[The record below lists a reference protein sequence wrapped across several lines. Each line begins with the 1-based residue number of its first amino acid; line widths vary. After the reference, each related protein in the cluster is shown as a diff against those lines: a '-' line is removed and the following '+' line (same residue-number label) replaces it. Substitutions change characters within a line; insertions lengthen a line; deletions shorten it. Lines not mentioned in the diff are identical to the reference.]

1 MSLEMSIE
9 NKVFLT
15 GTLAEDNDLRDN
27 IIVDGRKR
35 KLLKNRLSVKSQE
48 WGGDAPNYA
57 LVDIK
62 IWDEDAERIF
72 KTTQKGDKI
81 SIVGRLEQSF
91 QEFDEEGLRRCG
103 VCVNV
108 RNVKEVFCNYHR
120 RKRQAIYEIDL
131 TAMHEIFESQRFVAC
146 YYIRRLGEDFMEYVV
161 HCEDKNDRE
170 NFRSA
175 NCRTKAEICDF
186 INERT
191 DIRLYNNRISR
202 YCLNPDDIGLRT
214 S

>member
-62 IWDEDAERIF
+62 IWDEDAELIY
-72 KTTQKGDKI
+72 KATQKGDKI
-81 SIVGRLEQSF
+81 SIIGRLEQSF

-103 VCVNV
+103 VCVHAK
-108 RNVKEVFCNYHR
+108 NVKVVFCNHHR
-120 RKRQAIYEIDL
+120 RKKKFAYEIDL
-131 TAMHEIFESQRFVAC
+131 TATHEIFESQRFVAC
-146 YYIRRLGEDFMEYVV
+146 YYIRRLGEDFIEYVV

-170 NFRSA
+170 SFRSA
-175 NCRTKAEICDF
+175 NCKTKAEIIDF
-186 INERT
+186 VNEHT
-191 DIRLYNNRISR
+191 DIELFHHKF
-202 YCLNPDDIGLRT
+202 LN

>member
-15 GTLAEDNDLRDN
+15 GTLVEDNDLRDN

-81 SIVGRLEQSF
+81 SIVGRLEQ
-91 QEFDEEGLRRCG
+91 FDEGG

-108 RNVKEVFCNYHR
+108 RNVKVVFCNHHR
-120 RKRQAIYEIDL
+120 KKTQAIYEVDL

-146 YYIRRLGEDFMEYVV
+146 YYIRRLGEDFIEYVAQ
-161 HCEDKNDRE
+161 CEDKNDRE
-170 NFRSA
+170 SFRSA
-175 NCRTKAEICDF
+175 NCRTKAVICDF
-186 INERT
+186 INELT

-202 YCLNPDDIGLRT
+202 YCLNPDDIGL
-214 S
+214 SNS